1 MNNSKEKNSIKD
13 KILSEIKK
21 GDIKMHPK
29 FTYAL
34 KAIFV
39 IVAVLILVAIMIFLM
54 SFIVF
59 SLENNGA
66 QFLIGSGFVG
76 ILYLMHSLPWV
87 LIIIILIA
95 IVLIETL
102 IKRFKFAYR
111 RPLIYSLLTV
121 LIAGVACGFLMHHES
136 FHRGVSCLIND
147 SFYRDRENI
156 NLPNTYK
163 GKILE
168 LDQNFIKIEEINGRM
183 VEAIFPTESF
193 KFREKEIERG
203 DRIIFT
209 GIKENAKINISNYRK
224 LNCGCGGCDPDD
236 FKKIKP

>member
-1 MNNSKEKNSIKD
+1 MNSNQEKNSIKD
-13 KILSEIKK
+13 RILNEIKK

-39 IVAVLILVAIMIFLM
+39 ILAVLILIAIMIFLM

-66 QFLIGSGFVG
+66 QFLVGSGIGGVLF
-76 ILYLMHSLPWV
+76 LMHSLPWV
-87 LIIIILIA
+87 LILIILIA
-95 IVLIETL
+95 ILLIESL

-111 RPLIYSLLTV
+111 RPLIYSLLVV
-121 LIAGVACGFLMHHES
+121 LVAGVACGLLMHHES
-136 FHRGVSCLIND
+136 FHRGISCLIND
-147 SFYRDRENI
+147 AFYEEKENI

-168 LDQNFIKIEEINGRM
+168 SDENFIRIEEINGK
-183 VEAIFPTESF
+183 VIEAIFPTESF
-193 KFREKEIERG
+193 GFEEREIERG
-203 DRIIFT
+203 DRIIFI
-209 GIKENAKINISNYRK
+209 GPKKDAVINISSYRK

-236 FKKIKP
+236 LKR